1 MVTPHVRLVQITDV
15 HLTGP
20 DQLLFD
26 RVDTWQQFCTALSAA
41 GHFNPDGV
49 LVTGDVYDKDQ
60 AMTAQ
65 FTTLIETAQHEL
77 GCPVILLPG
86 NHDTPPTWQ
95 LEHVNADSVGPEP
108 GDSIHTIRG
117 LRIIS
122 LNTHGQQVLQGHLTA
137 EQLRWLGAELE
148 TTAIAG
154 TVIAMHHPPVPTA
167 HEFLS
172 TVGLADPSCLA
183 QVLNS
188 SDVRL
193 IVSGHL
199 HFQTAA
205 MLGSIPVWSG
215 PALAYQQNAYAPA
228 GTLQGLQQ
236 PGISIIDVFEDTHA
250 VVPVPL
256 MTSATLFTR
265 PIPQ

>member
-1 MVTPHVRLVQITDV
+1 MVAANVRLVQITDL
-15 HLTGP
+15 HLTGT
-20 DQLLFD
+20 DELLYD

-41 GHFNPDGV
+41 GHFSPDGV
-49 LVTGDVYDKDQ
+49 LVTGDLYDKSQ

-65 FTTLIETAQHEL
+65 FTTLIDTAQQEL
-77 GCPVILLPG
+77 GCPVIVLPG
-86 NHDTPPTWQ
+86 NHDTPKTWQ
-95 LEHVNADSVGPEP
+95 LEHSNADSGGPEP

-122 LNTHGQQVLQGHLTA
+122 LNTHGQEALQGHLTA
-137 EQLRWLGAELE
+137 EQLAWLGAELV
-148 TTAIAG
+148 TTATAG

-172 TVGLADPSCLA
+172 TVGLADPGGLA
-183 QVLNS
+183 RVVKN

-215 PALAYQQNAYAPA
+215 PALAYQHNAYAPA
-228 GTLQGLQQ
+228 GTLQGLEQ

-256 MTSATLFTR
+256 VAPPTLFTR